1 MLRTMLKSKIH
12 RATVTQA
19 DLHYVGS
26 VTIDADLMDAADLL
40 EGEQVTIVD
49 IDNGNRLVTYAIT
62 GERGSGVIGING
74 AAAHLVHPGD
84 LVILI
89 AYATM
94 EDAQAREYQPRI
106 VFVDNANRQIDLG
119 EHARSRVRAG
129 GCVRPDVAALND
141 AARDRRPQHAHR
153 RRADLRIRRPR
164 QGGAELADP
173 HRIRGHR
180 RRTRA
185 DHRRTDR

>member
-12 RATVTQA
+12 RATVTHA

-49 IDNGNRLVTYAIT
+49 IDNGARLVTYVIT

-89 AYATM
+89 AYGTM
-94 EDAQAREYQPRI
+94 EEQKPAHTSRGWCSSTPTTGRSTSVMIPRT
-106 VFVDNANRQIDLG
+106 
-119 EHARSRVRAG
+119 
-129 GCVRPDVAALND
+129 CRPT
-141 AARDRRPQHAHR
+141 RPS
-153 RRADLRIRRPR
+153 
-164 QGGAELADP
+164 
-173 HRIRGHR
+173 
-180 RRTRA
+180 
-185 DHRRTDR
+185 